1 LMDIGQRR
9 NMKRKPIYFPAS
21 LLLLFVTSA
30 MLYLMEIVFLPLESV
45 YCMCLSPMAFQL
57 S

>member
-1 LMDIGQRR
+1 
-9 NMKRKPIYFPAS
+9 MKRKPIYFPAS

-30 MLYLMEIVFLPLESV
+30 MLYLIEIVLSPLESV
-45 YCMCLSPMAFQL
+45 YCMCFSPMACQL

>member
-1 LMDIGQRR
+1 
-9 NMKRKPIYFPAS
+9 MKRKPIYFPAS